1 MKNSEAKLQIALV
14 ASNLINRAHVHDYG
28 AGADDLNQTF
38 RDMGDDILLALM
50 VAEKLID
57 LANPAAAGLDTTE
70 DGPND

>member
-14 ASNLINRAHVHDYG
+14 ASNLIKRAYVHDYG

-57 LANPAAAGLDTTE
+57 LANPTSAGLDTTE